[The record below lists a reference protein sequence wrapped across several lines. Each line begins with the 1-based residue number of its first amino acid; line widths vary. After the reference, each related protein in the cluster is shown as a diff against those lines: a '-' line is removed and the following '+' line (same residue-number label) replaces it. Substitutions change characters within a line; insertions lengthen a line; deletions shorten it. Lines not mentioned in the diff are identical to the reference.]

1 MADLIIT
8 KEMLDKLLELG
19 RIDNAQYQRLQKLQ
33 KLLLVEKKPTEFIFD
48 EIEAI
53 KDEFKAMSKNIEG
66 INFSK
71 VKNLKGEKGE
81 KGDRGEKGD
90 IGATGK
96 QGPAGKDGKTPKA
109 GVDFPLPK
117 NGLDGKD
124 GKDGKSIVGDKGDKP
139 DHKWEGTKLMFEK
152 PNGKWGKAV
161 DLKGK
166 DGKNSSSIFGGGLF
180 SVAHDDT
187 LSGDGTL
194 NNPLSVLSGG
204 GASAFTDLTDVPSSY
219 SGQGTKFVRVNGAET
234 ALEFATVSG
243 GGDALTSA
251 PLSQF
256 AATTSLQLKG
266 VISDETGSGALVF
279 ADTPTLVTPVLGAA
293 TGTSLQLSGLT
304 ASQLLSTDAS
314 KNLTSLDTATYP
326 SLTEISYVKGVT
338 SAIQTQ
344 INTKSPSTSPTFAT
358 SITGSYLTASEMLI
372 TDGSKNIV
380 SAPVATYPSLTELTY
395 LKGVTSA
402 IQTQINAKGAGTV
415 TSVSVVTANGLS
427 GTVATATT
435 TPAITL
441 DITALDATKIADGS
455 VTSTEFQYIN
465 SLSSNAQTQLD
476 NKQPLDS
483 DLTTIAGLTAT
494 TDNFLQAKSSAWA
507 SRTPTQVTADL
518 IVMVGDSGSGGT
530 KGLVPAPAT
539 GDATKF
545 LRGDATWV
553 AVSGGGDALT
563 TNPLSQ
569 FAATTSSQLAGVIS
583 DETGSGALVFATSP
597 TITTSLIT
605 GSSSF
610 DLLNT
615 TATTVNAFGAATT
628 LNIGASATCIL
639 NFGGSTT
646 ASEFR
651 FLEPS
656 GSGTNYTAFKAVAQ
670 SANITYSLPA
680 TIGSAGYVL
689 TDAAGDGVLSW
700 AAGGGGGGG
709 ITWTATTVDAT
720 MSVDNGYLA
729 NKGTL
734 LTMTLP
740 TTSAVGK
747 TIRIA
752 GMNAGLWKIAQAASQ
767 YIKFGNQS
775 TTVGTGGYLA
785 STLTYDS
792 LEMVCIEADLGWTVI
807 SSIGNI
813 TII

>member
-19 RIDNAQYQRLQKLQ
+19 KIDNAQYQRLQKLQ

-48 EIEAI
+48 EMEAI
-53 KDEFKAMSKNIEG
+53 KGGLVELIENTKSLKS
-66 INFSK
+66 IDFSK
-71 VKNLKGEKGE
+71 IKKI
-81 KGDRGEKGD
+81 KGDKGD
-90 IGATGK
+90 SVVGPVGPMGK
-96 QGPAGKDGKTPKA
+96 QGPVGPAGKDGKTPVA
-109 GVDFPLPK
+109 GKDFPLPK
-117 NGLDGKD
+117 DGKNGVD

-139 DHKWEGTKLMFEK
+139 DHKWEGTKLKFEK
-152 PNGKWGKAV
+152 PNGKWGKAI
-161 DLKGK
+161 DLKGEI
-166 DGKNSSSIFGGGLF
+166 GRQITLFGGGGNYLE
-180 SVAHDDT
+180 SVNHDAT
-187 LSGDGTL
+187 LAGAGTPYD
-194 NNPLSVLSGG
+194 PLRVVSGG

-219 SGQGTKFVRVNGAET
+219 TGQTLKVVRVNAAET
-234 ALEFATVSG
+234 ALEFFTLAG
-243 GGDALTSA
+243 GGDALTSN

-256 AATTSLQLKG
+256 AATTSLQLK
-266 VISDETGSGALVF
+266 
-279 ADTPTLVTPVLGAA
+279 
-293 TGTSLQLSGLT
+293 
-304 ASQLLSTDAS
+304 
-314 KNLTSLDTATYP
+314 
-326 SLTEISYVKGVT
+326 
-338 SAIQTQ
+338 
-344 INTKSPSTSPTFAT
+344 
-358 SITGSYLTASEMLI
+358 
-372 TDGSKNIV
+372 
-380 SAPVATYPSLTELTY
+380 
-395 LKGVTSA
+395 
-402 IQTQINAKGAGTV
+402 
-415 TSVSVVTANGLS
+415 
-427 GTVATATT
+427 
-435 TPAITL
+435 
-441 DITALDATKIADGS
+441 
-455 VTSTEFQYIN
+455 
-465 SLSSNAQTQLD
+465 
-476 NKQPLDS
+476 
-483 DLTTIAGLTAT
+483 
-494 TDNFLQAKSSAWA
+494 
-507 SRTPTQVTADL
+507 
-518 IVMVGDSGSGGT
+518 
-530 KGLVPAPAT
+530 
-539 GDATKF
+539 
-545 LRGDATWV
+545 
-553 AVSGGGDALT
+553 
-563 TNPLSQ
+563 
-569 FAATTSSQLAGVIS
+569 GVIS